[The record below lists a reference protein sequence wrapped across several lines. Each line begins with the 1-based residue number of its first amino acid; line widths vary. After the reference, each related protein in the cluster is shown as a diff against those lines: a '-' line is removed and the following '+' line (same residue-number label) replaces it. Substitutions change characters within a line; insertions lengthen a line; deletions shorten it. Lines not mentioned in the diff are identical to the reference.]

1 MASKSTA
8 SPRARLLEAADKLF
22 YDEGIHTVGIDRLLE
37 LAGVA
42 KASLYS
48 TFGSKD
54 ALVAEY
60 LAARLVRRNERLE
73 EALAQVHAPRAR
85 ILVVFDV
92 LAQRVAEKDF
102 RGCAFFRAAAEG
114 EPTPRLD
121 SVLTESRRWL
131 RGLFQDL
138 AASAGA
144 RDPGRLAAQLMLL
157 YDGAIVVAQMDRD
170 ASAALAAKDAAEAL
184 LDAQHL

>member
-1 MASKSTA
+1 MASKSPLG
-8 SPRARLLEAADKLF
+8 PRARLLEAADKLF
-22 YDEGIHTVGIDRLLE
+22 YEEGIHTVGIDRLLE
-37 LAGVA
+37 QAGVA

-60 LAARLVRRNERLE
+60 LSARLVQRKERVE
-73 EALAQVHAPRAR
+73 AALAPLSKPREQ
-85 ILVVFDV
+85 ILAVFDV
-92 LAQRVAEKDF
+92 LSERVAEKEF

-121 SVLTESRRWL
+121 AVLTESRNWL
-131 RGLFQDL
+131 HDLFRDL
-138 AASAGA
+138 CAHAGA
-144 RDPGRLAAQLMLL
+144 CAPERLATQLVLL

-170 ASAALAAKDAAEAL
+170 SSAPRVARDAAEAL